1 MTETIKE
8 EQLMLC
14 LSVCPQTVNSRSFI
28 YYKKKNCS
36 LLMRAI
42 TVVQRLETVM
52 QCMLHFESYLS
63 PKNIVFIDYLKHD
76 TEKYDKMAKY
86 TYQRQT
92 FSFISL
98 FTGNGLSRSSLKL
111 GHLDGGTSLHNGRFS
126 ASVIP
131 VNKPRGSIH
140 ASIFHLICV
149 SFDYWISFCFTK
161 TNENLIN
168 TGTFVSR

>member
-1 MTETIKE
+1 M
-8 EQLMLC
+8 QYMLHSAYFEF
-14 LSVCPQTVNSRSFI
+14 LNVISVDNLIHETVN
-28 YYKKKNCS
+28 
-36 LLMRAI
+36 
-42 TVVQRLETVM
+42 
-52 QCMLHFESYLS
+52 
-63 PKNIVFIDYLKHD
+63 
-76 TEKYDKMAKY
+76 YDKMAKN

-140 ASIFHLICV
+140 AFIFQLTCV
-149 SFDYWISFCFTK
+149 SLIIELVFDLLRQTK
-161 TNENLIN
+161 I
-168 TGTFVSR
+168 R